1 MSHLGVD
8 LPAVQV
14 PLLMADLFARF
25 GIDVTA
31 MALLIFGMYY
41 RRYHDK
47 ELVTAAALFNI
58 FVFAVMTVLSN
69 VQFGVS
75 AGFGLFAILALLKL
89 RSESITKIEIT
100 YFFGSMA
107 ISVICSIH
115 GTSLELV
122 VAIAGMIL
130 LGAFVV
136 DHPLILRSVHSI
148 KVTLDKIDARLLSD
162 PAFVNL
168 DLAERLGV
176 EVLSYQ
182 IVYLDYVNDVARINV
197 YCRTREKP

>member
-1 MSHLGVD
+1 
-8 LPAVQV
+8 
-14 PLLMADLFARF
+14 MADLFARF